1 MKVHYYPGCT
11 LKVTATQ
18 FESSAVA
25 SARAVGVE
33 MEELPRWNCCGTV
46 YSLASDD
53 LIHQLAPIRNLIRVQ
68 NENGNAVTTLC
79 SMCFNTLKRASLL
92 VNEDAEKKKKINSF
106 MDEEDDYNGSVR
118 VFHLLEIFR
127 DKVGFEA
134 IREKVTNPLK
144 ELRVSPYYGCLLLR
158 PEEVGIDKAESPSVL
173 EDFLR
178 CLGAEPVDSPYKT
191 ECCGSYQTVDKADLV
206 IEKTRDIISWAARN
220 RAQCV
225 VVSCPLCF
233 FNLDRRQKDLA
244 ERETG
249 AVLLPVFYFT
259 QLLALAL
266 GLKAEVCGF
275 EQHVV
280 DPRPL
285 LSSKGLI

>member
-1 MKVHYYPGCT
+1 MKIHYYPGCT

-18 FESSAVA
+18 FESSAIA

-33 MEELPRWNCCGTV
+33 MLELPRWNCCGTV

-53 LIHQLAPIRNLIRVQ
+53 LMHQLAPIRNLIRVR

-79 SMCFNTLKRASLL
+79 SMCLNTLKRANLL
-92 VNEDAEKKKKINSF
+92 VNEDPEKRRTINAF
-106 MDEEDDYNGSVR
+106 MDEEEDYDGGIEV
-118 VFHLLEIFR
+118 VHLLEILR
-127 DKVGFEA
+127 DRIGFEN

-144 ELRVSPYYGCLLLR
+144 DLRASPYYGCLLLR
-158 PEEVGIDKAESPSVL
+158 PEEVGIDKAESPTVL
-173 EDFLR
+173 EDLLQ
-178 CLGAEPVDSPYKT
+178 CIGAEPTDNPFKT

-206 IEKTRDIISWAARN
+206 MEKTRDIISWAARN
-220 RAQCV
+220 SAECV

-249 AVLLPVFYFT
+249 AILLPVLYFT

-266 GLKAEVCGF
+266 GLGAEVCGF
-275 EQHVV
+275 EMHVV

-285 LSSKGLI
+285 LSGKGMI

>member
-1 MKVHYYPGCT
+1 MKIHYYPGCT
-11 LKVTATQ
+11 LKSTATQ
-18 FESSAVA
+18 FESSAIS

-33 MEELPRWNCCGTV
+33 MVELPRWNCCGTV

-53 LIHQLAPIRNLIRVQ
+53 LIHQLAPIRNLIRVR
-68 NENGNAVTTLC
+68 NENGNSVTTLC
-79 SMCFNTLKRASLL
+79 SMCFNTLKRANLL
-92 VNEDAEKKKKINSF
+92 VKEDPDKKQKINAF
-106 MDEEDDYNGSVR
+106 MDEEKDYDGGVE
-118 VFHLLEIFR
+118 VLHLLEIFR
-127 DKVGFEA
+127 DKVGFDK
-134 IREKVTNPLK
+134 IREKVTKPLNG
-144 ELRVSPYYGCLLLR
+144 LRVSPYYGCLLVR
-158 PEEVGIDKAESPSVL
+158 PEEVGIDKAESPRVL
-173 EDFLR
+173 ADFLQSV
-178 CLGAEPVDSPYKT
+178 GAEPVDSPFKT

-233 FNLDRRQKDLA
+233 FNLDKRQKDLA
-244 ERETG
+244 ARETG

-266 GLKAEVCGF
+266 GLDGGVCGF
-275 EQHVV
+275 EKHVV

-285 LSSKGLI
+285 LSSKGFI